1 MAKSKQ
7 SKSAE
12 EFTRLILSVFGL
24 NGALLIAGDRLTAPI
39 GLTSA
44 RWQVLGT
51 IADSPMPMT
60 VAGIAKSI
68 GSSRQN
74 IRIIVRELEAAGMVT
89 LTANPN
95 HQRASLVKMTKSGQQ
110 ATDSAQALQIPFA
123 ESVSAGIPASRLA
136 DSSELLQVLL
146 TRLRSHQQEA
156 KSVLH

>member
-51 IADSPMPMT
+51 IADSPMQMT

-74 IRIIVRELEAAGMVT
+74 IRIIVRDLRRQEW
-89 LTANPN
+89 
-95 HQRASLVKMTKSGQQ
+95 
-110 ATDSAQALQIPFA
+110 
-123 ESVSAGIPASRLA
+123 SR
-136 DSSELLQVLL
+136 
-146 TRLRSHQQEA
+146 
-156 KSVLH
+156 